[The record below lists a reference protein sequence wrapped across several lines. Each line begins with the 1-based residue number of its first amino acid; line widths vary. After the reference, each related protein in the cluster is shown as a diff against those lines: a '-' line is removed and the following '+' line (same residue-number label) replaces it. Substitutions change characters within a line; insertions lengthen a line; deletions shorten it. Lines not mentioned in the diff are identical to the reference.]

1 MSTGSDE
8 HLTEKAAVRKANS
21 SEDLPYSP
29 KEVEY
34 NDDGF
39 DEYDEEHGHAAEKRV
54 RFYKTKRFW
63 IRCLV
68 ILVILLAILIPLIIF
83 VILPKLVQSIVNH
96 SEMSMNQL
104 NMTDA
109 SETGMKVSLTGGIS
123 NAGIFPATIEFPEP
137 IVVSWEGHQL
147 GSMKMSAVKASG
159 GSATIVDSTT
169 FTIINKEAF
178 GTFAK
183 QMVRPSFVFFM
194 FICSL
199 LARVQCLMSNV
210 DCECVHGLND

>member
-8 HLTEKAAVRKANS
+8 HLTEKAAARKADS
-21 SEDLPYSP
+21 SEDLPYSA

-34 NDDGF
+34 NDEKNDDF
-39 DEYDEEHGHAAEKRV
+39 DEYDEEYGHAAEKRV
-54 RFYKTKRFW
+54 RFYQTKRFW

-68 ILVILLAILIPLIIF
+68 ILVIVLAILIPLIIF

-96 SEMSMNQL
+96 SQMSMNQL

-137 IVVSWEGHQL
+137 IIVSWEGHQL
-147 GSMKMSAVKASG
+147 GSMMMSAVKAKG

-169 FTIINKEAF
+169 FTIIDKDAF
-178 GTFAK
+178 GNFAK
-183 QMVRPSFVFFM
+183 QMVS
-194 FICSL
+194 
-199 LARVQCLMSNV
+199 
-210 DCECVHGLND
+210 

>member
-8 HLTEKAAVRKANS
+8 HLTEKAAAHKANSS

-68 ILVILLAILIPLIIF
+68 ILVILLAILVPLIIF

-169 FTIINKEAF
+169 FTIIDKEAF

-183 QMVRPSFVFFM
+183 QMVRLPAFCCLVYVHVFVTCL
-194 FICSL
+194 CS
-199 LARVQCLMSNV
+199 MSNV
-210 DCECVHGLND
+210 QC

>member
-8 HLTEKAAVRKANS
+8 HLTEKAVAHKAS
-21 SEDLPYSP
+21 SSEEDLPYSA
-29 KEVEY
+29 KETEY
-34 NDDGF
+34 NDDKDDGF
-39 DEYDEEHGHAAEKRV
+39 DEYDEEYGHAAEKRV

-137 IVVSWEGHQL
+137 IVVSWEGRQL

-169 FTIINKEAF
+169 FTIIDKEAF

-183 QMVRPSFVFFM
+183 EMVRSQFFVYPP
-194 FICSL
+194 CP
-199 LARVQCLMSNV
+199 MSNV
-210 DCECVHGLND
+210 QC